1 MKYFRLIVFSLI
13 SVIFVYLIPFLNIV
27 VVSSNAE
34 GIIAIV
40 SVCSVLSSAAAASS
54 CSAKFLGKK
63 ENGWLAALIIP
74 SLSISVFVF
83 CACLAYQYFNILLMH
98 VSFLIILTVV
108 ANLLT
113 LALLIISYFLG
124 FDPTP
129 DVTAE
134 ESKEAK
140 EFAEKA
146 SGDGET
152 SGGINVTR
160 KGGAKQ

>member
-1 MKYFRLIVFSLI
+1 
-13 SVIFVYLIPFLNIV
+13 
-27 VVSSNAE
+27 
-34 GIIAIV
+34 
-40 SVCSVLSSAAAASS
+40 
-54 CSAKFLGKK
+54 
-63 ENGWLAALIIP
+63 
-74 SLSISVFVF
+74 
-83 CACLAYQYFNILLMH
+83 MH